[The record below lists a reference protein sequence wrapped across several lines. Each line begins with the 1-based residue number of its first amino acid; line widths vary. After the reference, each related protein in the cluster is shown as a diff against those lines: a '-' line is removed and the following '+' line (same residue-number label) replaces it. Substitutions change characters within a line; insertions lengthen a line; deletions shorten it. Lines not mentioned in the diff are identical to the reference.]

1 MLHPYQIFIPEEED
15 AKIQEVYNYDW
26 TDEFI

>member
-1 MLHPYQIFIPEEED
+1 MLHPYQIFIPEEESS
-15 AKIQEVYNYDW
+15 KIQEVYNYDW